1 MRGAMPNTV
10 ARRRLTAFGW
20 RSSAFSTSTF
30 SIAYCEIGR
39 SGDSSVQKL
48 FLSPLP

>member
-1 MRGAMPNTV
+1 MRGDMPNTV
-10 ARRRLTAFGW
+10 ARRMLMALGCFI
-20 RSSAFSTSTF
+20 SDFSTSTF
-30 SIAYCEIGR
+30 SIAYWEIGR